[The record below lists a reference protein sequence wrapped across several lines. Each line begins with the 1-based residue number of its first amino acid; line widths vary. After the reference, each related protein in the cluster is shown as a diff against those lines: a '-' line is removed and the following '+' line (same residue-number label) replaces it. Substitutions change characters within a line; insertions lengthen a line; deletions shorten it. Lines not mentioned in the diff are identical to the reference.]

1 MMLWEKKFLLT
12 LVAAVLF
19 GLTSVLADG
28 RISPVT
34 VSYGDV
40 EAEFATLDALDTT
53 DFSDFDD
60 FQRYLQTTETTR
72 CNFWCML
79 KNSLGLTI
87 VGLLLICLSPCLMW
101 KNEGRHVTELRR
113 IDFCKNKAVVV
124 ENSDIPTDENT
135 GQLVHFVGTVSVG
148 DTSLELTP
156 GTALNVSAPMSK
168 ALVIKRTCM
177 IYQKFEDAS
186 NEVKQDRLG
195 GGQTTT
201 TTFTCRE
208 DWTPMGPQP
217 ERLQH
222 LTDETNSRGIWDDLI
237 AAAGG
242 EGDGAT
248 AAPAPAL
255 PPNMPPQMAA
265 MLQKVDPSKAPND
278 IAVSPAAHVGGFGLS
293 KDIVMEEAGVF
304 QAEWTPLPA
313 DLVPDT
319 VDGCEGLVK
328 RSDGTLSTCAEDGQP
343 QNGDVMIKY
352 EYTTDGF
359 DCSFVVEQ
367 IMAAES
373 DPEVGA
379 KYGVSKA
386 DVIDDK
392 CCGKIHDNLG
402 VIWMVRRGRHDLAD
416 MINMAK
422 QDEKQLTKLLR
433 IVCWVLLVAGW
444 IMLFSIFTTVLSTL
458 PILGKLGYF
467 AVVIIALI
475 IGSVCCLGVTAL
487 AYMRYRPAISIAIL
501 AIGLGIWG
509 VVGWAVG
516 SAAVN
521 SVQPT
526 FAPTPAPRFTSF

>member
-1 MMLWEKKFLLT
+1 MVLRHYYKLT
-12 LVAAVLF
+12 GFVVHLY
-19 GLTSVLADG
+19 
-28 RISPVT
+28 ISNN
-34 VSYGDV
+34 
-40 EAEFATLDALDTT
+40 TLHMNT
-53 DFSDFDD
+53 
-60 FQRYLQTTETTR
+60 
-72 CNFWCML
+72 CH
-79 KNSLGLTI
+79 I
-87 VGLLLICLSPCLMW
+87 HSPCLMW

-124 ENSDIPTDENT
+124 ENRYVPQFSSTCRETCRSRWYLYCVLHSSFLRFLYALVSSNFPCDLGEIHSDIPTDENT
-135 GQLVHFVGTVSVG
+135 GQLVHFVGEVSVG
-148 DTSLELTP
+148 DTSLELTQ
-156 GTALNVSAPMSK
+156 GTALNVSAAMSK
-168 ALVIKRTCM
+168 ALVIKRTCL

-186 NEVKQDRLG
+186 RDVKQDRLG

-217 ERLQH
+217 ERLEH
-222 LTDETNSRGIWDDLI
+222 LTEETNSRGIWDDLI
-237 AAAGG
+237 TAAGG
-242 EGDGAT
+242 EGEGAAAT
-248 AAPAPAL
+248 PAPAPAL

-265 MLQKVDPSKAPND
+265 LLQIVDPSKAPND

-293 KDIVMEEAGVF
+293 KDIVMEEAAVF
-304 QAEWTPLPA
+304 QAELTPLPA

-328 RSDGTLSTCAEDGQP
+328 RSDGVLSTCAEDGQP

-352 EYTTDGF
+352 EYIADGF

-367 IMAAES
+367 ILAAES

-386 DVIDDK
+386 DVVDDK

-422 QDEKQLTKLLR
+422 QEEKQLTKLLR
-433 IVCWVLLVAGW
+433 IVCWVLLVGGW

-458 PILGKLGYF
+458 PILGKLGFF
-467 AVVIIALI
+467 AVVVIALI
-475 IGSVCCLGVTAL
+475 VGSVCCLGVTAL
-487 AYMRYRPAISIAIL
+487 AYMRYRPAISIAII

-509 VVGWAVG
+509 IVAWAVG

-526 FAPTPAPRFTSF
+526 FAPTPAPRFSSF